1 MYNLKLERM
10 KKNLLFL
17 FLTFMTLG
25 FVACDDEDKKID
37 DPQDGAISL
46 VWETNPDFDT
56 VEIFQKTEV
65 DALIAINA
73 EAGIKSLQLK
83 ITSPALT
90 AEILGTVGLAPEVDL
105 VTLDLDEDFAAILN
119 GVPFGE
125 QVKDQTSVRF
135 DVSSLVPMI
144 MNLPNSVGNHVFS
157 IKVTDNK
164 NHTQS
169 CDLVFYYDGL
179 PELSILWK
187 TNANFDTL
195 EIVPDM
201 TGQAVVDIVAEVGI
215 KSLQL
220 NIQSAALNEQLLN
233 EVGLS
238 TSIDFTNELNDQQ
251 VALLPNLP
259 YGSAVKDQMEV
270 TFDVSA
276 LVPMI
281 IPLPNHDGLHV
292 FDLKVTDNNDNS
304 ISRSLVFHYQE
315 PADLSV
321 SAINLWANTAIVTAK
336 GLGTNGKVQYRE
348 QGTDVWQDVT
358 DNGDGT
364 FTIAPVW
371 NEAKNDAGLT
381 IYTPAEGTGVWAG
394 KTYEYQITD
403 GKEEILLSTFETETG
418 DTIPNGDMSAW
429 SEIERGGLMTANVP
443 YPNAAGQN
451 FWDSGNN
458 SFTDALCTKDANL
471 NCAKLAST
479 NMIVLASGN
488 LFTGNFVMSMMTGTV
503 NFGQPYTYSA
513 RPTALKLR
521 YHATIGNVDMTAAP
535 AVEGIPA
542 KIEIDKPDA
551 AVIYVAIVDWSE
563 QHQVTSGMAGANTGK
578 GSWNPATME
587 GLDAEK
593 EKVIAYGLYDIT
605 SSTDGEDLIDL
616 TIPLN
621 FYDKDAVAPTGNYT
635 LVISCS
641 CSKYGDYLNGCSSN
655 VMYVDDFQWVY

>member
-37 DPQDGAISL
+37 DPQDGAISI

-157 IKVTDNK
+157 ITVTDNK

-220 NIQSAALNEQLLN
+220 NIQSAALNEQILSM
-233 EVGLS
+233 VGLS
-238 TSIDFTNELNDQQ
+238 TSVDLAILELTPDQAA
-251 VALLPNLP
+251 VTGLP
-259 YGSAVKDQMEV
+259 YGEAVKDQTEV

-281 IPLPNHDGLHV
+281 ISLPNHDGLHV

-364 FTIAPVW
+364 FIIAPVW

-381 IYTPAEGTGVWAG
+381 IYTPVEGTGVWAG
-394 KTYEYQITD
+394 KTYEYRIAEGET
-403 GKEEILLSTFETETG
+403 EIFFSTFETEAG
-418 DTIPNGDMSAW
+418 DVIPNGDMSAW
-429 SEIERGGLMTANVP
+429 STKDGSLP
-443 YPNAAGQN
+443 YPNAEGES

-458 SFTDALCTKDANL
+458 SMSALFGVTLCQQDTTDAGVAYLSSGMVLGVVFAPG
-471 NCAKLAST
+471 
-479 NMIVLASGN
+479 NM
-488 LFTGNFVMSMMTGTV
+488 FTGDFTMDGTLGTV
-503 NFGQPYTYSA
+503 SFGKAYEWTA
-513 RPTALKLR
+513 RPKALKVR
-521 YHATIGNVDMTAAP
+521 FKAEVG
-535 AVEGIPA
+535 
-542 KIEIDKPDA
+542 KIDKVGTYDEEGKDLKGQQDKIPVFA
-551 AVIYVAIVDWSE
+551 AVVDWSK
-563 QHQVTSGMAGANTGK
+563 QHGVTSGMEAPSGMWHPAQANKLDEGAIWGYASHYVEESLDDYAEIEIPFEWYDNTAK
-578 GSWNPATME
+578 PSNE
-587 GLDAEK
+587 
-593 EKVIAYGLYDIT
+593 
-605 SSTDGEDLIDL
+605 
-616 TIPLN
+616 
-621 FYDKDAVAPTGNYT
+621 FT
-635 LVISCS
+635 LVISCATS
-641 CSKYGDYLNGCSSN
+641 YRGDYLTGCSTNKLWIDS
-655 VMYVDDFQWVY
+655 FEWVY